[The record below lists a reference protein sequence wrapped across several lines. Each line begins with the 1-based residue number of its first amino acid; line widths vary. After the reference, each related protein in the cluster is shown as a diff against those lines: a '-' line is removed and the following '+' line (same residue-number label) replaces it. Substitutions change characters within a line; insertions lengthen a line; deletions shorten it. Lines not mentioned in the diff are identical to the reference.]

1 MVTVRNMV
9 LVSTMLVPGWGLSET
24 LHDEL
29 WDSLPDPTR
38 PYRGFVTPSTDQSD
52 PAVSAVER
60 NSALTLQSVVT
71 GPQVRY
77 AFINGHRVE
86 VGGSVD
92 RARVVAIQPHEVIVD
107 VQGQIQVLRLVRE
120 SPKRERP

>member
-1 MVTVRNMV
+1 MI
-9 LVSTMLVPGWGLSET
+9 LVSAMLVSGWGLAET
-24 LHDEL
+24 LHDEM
-29 WDSLPDPTR
+29 WENLPDPTR
-38 PYRGFVTPSTDQSD
+38 PYRGFVAPSTEQSD
-52 PAVSAVER
+52 PAAPAVER
-60 NSALTLQSVVT
+60 TSALTLQSVVT